1 MNRSSPLRTLVLAV
15 ALASAMPSDAQVYK
29 CTVNGQTVYSGTRCA
44 TGAEV
49 IDARPA
55 SGKPNAEDTYRAK
68 LRAQQDINRVQ
79 ADRRA
84 EQLQRDIAKSQRQVA
99 IDLEA
104 QQKQD
109 RCDRLKERAI
119 RERALEKRFITDE
132 YKESARHAAREYED
146 RAFFDCR

>member
-1 MNRSSPLRTLVLAV
+1 MTRHTLLAIIAV
-15 ALASAMPSDAQVYK
+15 VIMPAEAQVYK

-44 TGAEV
+44 PGAEV
-49 IDARPA
+49 IDTRPA
-55 SGKPNAEDTYRAK
+55 SGNPNAEDAYRAK

-79 ADRRA
+79 ADRRV

-132 YKESARHAAREYED
+132 YKESARQAAREYED